1 MDCIYKEYCG
11 LFGSDSCS
19 TSCIRYKE
27 IKYLLEHSLIPKS
40 RQVIQKMSI
49 PNTDREEYAT
59 LDKISRNM
67 NTFVE
72 RGMNLVIW
80 SENVGNG
87 KTSWAIK
94 LILAYFD
101 KIWAGNGL
109 KPRAMF
115 INIPEYLNRVKASM
129 NFNDD
134 GLEEIQSNI
143 KDIDLLVLDDIGA
156 TRMSEYDLSLLNSII
171 DSRYL
176 NSKSTIYT
184 TNLSQEQLK
193 PIIGIRLCDRMFKC
207 SKVVHFNSHSMRSML

>member
-40 RQVIQKMSI
+40 RQVIQKMST

-109 KPRAMF
+109 KPTAMF

-143 KDIDLLVLDDIGA
+143 KDICK
-156 TRMSEYDLSLLNSII
+156 R
-171 DSRYL
+171 
-176 NSKSTIYT
+176 
-184 TNLSQEQLK
+184 
-193 PIIGIRLCDRMFKC
+193 
-207 SKVVHFNSHSMRSML
+207 